1 MTMHIRGYFEFRKDS
16 QVSSEAFSVR
26 YVHFFF
32 AASQWPVWNRDAE
45 VSDHLLPV
53 DFKKAYREVEI

>member
-1 MTMHIRGYFEFRKDS
+1 MTGHIRGYFEFRKDC
-16 QVSSEAFSVR
+16 QVSSKAFSAR
-26 YVHFFF
+26 YVHFF

-53 DFKKAYREVEI
+53 DVKKAYGEVEI